1 MRVHLTLQGKGGV
14 GKSFVSALLAQY
26 LIDKGGAPTCIDTDP
41 VNCTFSEYKAF
52 TAKRIELLN
61 GSRINERNFDQLMEL
76 IFNQEEG
83 DFVVDSGAS
92 TFVPLSNY
100 LVENRAVEM
109 LIEAGKEVI
118 VHPVVTGGQA
128 LFDTL
133 NGLDSLA
140 TQFSKSAGIIVWLN
154 EYFGDISHDNKPFE
168 SMKIYQKH
176 RERLSGIVRIARQNP
191 DTFGRDVEEMLNSKL
206 TFAEAIGNGQFTMM
220 AKQRLRMVQKAIYGQ
235 MDLVL

>member
-52 TAKRIELLN
+52 AAKRIELIN

-109 LIEAGKEVI
+109 LVEAGKEVI

-140 TQFSKSAGIIVWLN
+140 TQFSKGAGIIVWLN
-154 EYFGDISHDNKPFE
+154 EYFGDIMHDNKPFE

-176 RERLSGIVRIARQNP
+176 RERLNGLIRIPRQNP

>member
-26 LIDKGGAPTCIDTDP
+26 LIDKGGALTCIDTDP

-52 TAKRIELLN
+52 AAKRIELMN

-109 LIEAGKEVI
+109 LVEAGKEVI

-154 EYFGDISHDNKPFE
+154 EYFGDIIHDNKPFE

-176 RERLSGIVRIARQNP
+176 RERLNGLIRIPRQNP

-235 MDLVL
+235 LDLVL

>member
-26 LIDKGGAPTCIDTDP
+26 LIDKGEPPTCIDTDP

-52 TAKRIELLN
+52 GAKRIELMN

-109 LIEAGKEVI
+109 LVEAGKEVI

-154 EYFGDISHDNKPFE
+154 EYFGDIIHDNKPFE

-176 RERLSGIVRIARQNP
+176 RERLNGLIRIPRQNP

-235 MDLVL
+235 LDLVL